1 MNPRFARH
9 KYPRRYLTVLHHNN
23 KEILMVAKKRTRGNP
38 IPLIREDHPDD
49 YTGYPFITLIQ
60 YRKDNVLTIVDNSDD
75 KQIRAFVL
83 DLCAPEQVN
92 EEQIIDV
99 AAGWYEVASDRYPIS
114 FEFSRLGISGATG
127 KIYRSYN
134 IEFVTRVIGPLPK
147 FEMGTTPAVKRRRR
161 KAVPPG
167 MEVHKKLLSEF

>member
-1 MNPRFARH
+1 MA
-9 KYPRRYLTVLHHNN
+9 
-23 KEILMVAKKRTRGNP
+23 AKKRTRGNP

-75 KQIRAFVL
+75 KQIRAFIL

-92 EEQIIDV
+92 EERIIEV
-99 AAGWYEVASDRYPIS
+99 AAGWYGNANERYPIS
-114 FEFSRLGISGATG
+114 FEFSRLGISNLTG

-134 IEFVTRVIGPLPK
+134 IEFVTRVIGPLPR
-147 FEMGTTPAVKRRRR
+147 FDMGAQPSVKRRRR
-161 KAVPPG
+161 KPIPPG
-167 MEVHKKLLSEF
+167 MEVQKKVLNLLS